1 MAWPSREF
9 AIAHSPQFPAQSLLG
24 DGDAELFEYP
34 LRQID
39 QPPAHHA
46 VDRRDWAA
54 LDHPDNRLALA
65 IIELAGAPRRL
76 AVQKTV
82 GTPCVETQHP
92 VPDDLQTNA
101 ADLRRFCPR
110 RAVVDRSKRQK
121 PPSLRSFSSPAPAAA
136 MRRNLP

>member
-1 MAWPSREF
+1 
-9 AIAHSPQFPAQSLLG
+9 
-24 DGDAELFEYP
+24 
-34 LRQID
+34 
-39 QPPAHHA
+39 

-54 LDHPDNRLALA
+54 LDHPDDRLALA
-65 IIELAGAPRRL
+65 IIELSGAPRRL

-92 VPDDLQTNA
+92 VSDDLETNA

-121 PPSLRSFSSPAPAAA
+121 PPSLRTILRFLLQPPQP
-136 MRRNLP
+136 RCV

>member
-1 MAWPSREF
+1 
-9 AIAHSPQFPAQSLLG
+9 
-24 DGDAELFEYP
+24 DP

-54 LDHPDNRLALA
+54 LDHPDDRLALA

-76 AVQKTV
+76 AVQKTI
-82 GTPCVETQHP
+82 GTSCVETQHP
-92 VPDDLQTNA
+92 VSDDLETNA
-101 ADLRRFCPR
+101 ADLRRFRAR

-121 PPSLRSFSSPAPAAA
+121 PPSLRTILRFLRQPPQPRCVEISPKQVTEVTDAQNDGGDISETR
-136 MRRNLP
+136 MRSR